1 MAGLTLE
8 TILIEMIPALIVTTV
23 YSIFFRKRR
32 NKFIEAFIIM
42 LYLKTVTFFL
52 YYIVFVP
59 VDVPFYFDP
68 EVTSDTL
75 AWTLVMDFLFKF
87 AASLQEYFIWVMIS
101 FFAVLFG
108 LVILLLKLALQDPLK
123 MAFSNV
129 IRSVVGREP
138 VSDGYSGFR
147 HRLHEIEFVGVE
159 AQPLDPEVVNKAWRE
174 SWKDYLIIGLVTLLP
189 SLAVYAVVENI
200 YAAGIIVF
208 LTWIYRFGYPAGS
221 RIAKGAGVTLPPLEP
236 VGLEIESGEYQES
249 DVQTG
254 GQDLGSEM
262 MRGVLGWF
270 FRLNLLISVVTLFF
284 QVLGAWNTG
293 TMDALYNYYFWG
305 VTGALPPIAFAI
317 LILPLTEDFAVTL
330 YKELIESISK
340 ARTKMS
346 AVNWRGALT
355 NVGAAF
361 VTGCIALG
369 ALLGA
374 VWGTTLSYS
383 NQFFTQLGGFEIYPG
398 EVTGFVE
405 ERLLNAGN
413 NSILLPHTTWALL
426 MLVIPFAIM
435 LMLGIMGHFVRS
447 RIKGSIET
455 FAVVS
460 GMTVSLG
467 AWFII
472 PGLDYIF
479 DTNVTPVTFGDSL
492 FYRLRPIIEVAG
504 PEDFIYQIAAQLI
517 VNLPLY
523 IFTAL
528 FVMYFFRFRDKWK
541 VATGDELAPL
551 LSVHQR
557 DIVDAVAMFAAGLIA
572 SVIGIWFL
580 SLLTDPS
587 IFRNLIEGLMSEI
600 ADPDGLEAV
609 LQSSTGIF
617 VIIAEHNI
625 VRTLMMLLIGPIF
638 WSAVLWFFAVQ
649 KEKSE
654 LNVARIGLILMA
666 IGSVIAIVW
675 TSMDLST
682 GLRFFTTGAPWS
694 DGAEL
699 GFRALLT
706 LGIIFGAYVLYIL
719 FNSIRGRS
727 SGVVWFPAI
736 ITIIAI
742 EYFVYD
748 DQFTL
753 IALIIL
759 PMIMAALYKIFLS
772 GRPEVREEDT
782 LLMYIRFSIMAV
794 AVAEVL
800 STALLLGGIGVIF
813 ATDPAL
819 NLPWFLASILPH
831 AVIEIPAFLFAAAA
845 SIRIARNL
853 APTITAEDWTS
864 IPAKT
869 KELLTDE
876 RTWRAY
882 VLIIFFLVLAA
893 LIEANITQAFMDYVW
908 LLTH

>member
-8 TILIEMIPALIVTTV
+8 TILIEMIPALFVTTV
-23 YSIFFRKRR
+23 YSLFFRKRR

-52 YYIVFVP
+52 YYIAFVP
-59 VDVPFYFDP
+59 VDVPFYFDS

-75 AWTLVMDFLFKF
+75 SWTLVLDFLFKF
-87 AASLQEYFIWVMIS
+87 TASLQEYLTWVMIS
-101 FFAVLFG
+101 FFAVFFG
-108 LVILLLKLALQDPLK
+108 LVILMLKLALQDPLK

-129 IRSVVGREP
+129 IRSIVGREP

-147 HRLHEIEFVGVE
+147 HRVQNIEFVGVE
-159 AQPLDPEVVNKAWRE
+159 AQPLDPEVINKAWRE

-189 SLAVYAVVENI
+189 SLAIYAVVENI
-200 YAAGIIVF
+200 YAVGIIVF

-221 RIAKGAGVTLPPLEP
+221 RIAKGAGVTLPPPETD
-236 VGLEIESGEYQES
+236 GFEIESS
-249 DVQTG
+249 DTPQG
-254 GQDLGSEM
+254 SHDLGGEM

-270 FRLNLLISVVTLFF
+270 FRLNLIISLATIIIQVIGVVGSGNYEEL
-284 QVLGAWNTG
+284 L
-293 TMDALYNYYFWG
+293 LYYFWG
-305 VTGALPPIAFAI
+305 ITGALPPVAFAI

-330 YKELIESISK
+330 YKELFESISK
-340 ARTKMS
+340 ARSKVR
-346 AVNWRGALT
+346 AINWRGALT
-355 NVGAAF
+355 NIGAAIL
-361 VTGCIALG
+361 TGCLALG

-374 VWGTTLSYS
+374 VWGATLNFSRVEGIGFH
-383 NQFFTQLGGFEIYPG
+383 FFPG
-398 EVTGFVE
+398 EVTGSVAS
-405 ERLLNAGN
+405 RLFNAPN
-413 NSILLPHTTWALL
+413 NLELLQPTTWALL
-426 MLVIPFAIM
+426 MLGIPFAIM
-435 LMLGIMGHFVRS
+435 LMLGVMGHFVRS
-447 RIKGSIET
+447 RINGSIES
-455 FAVVS
+455 FAAIS

-467 AWFII
+467 AWFIL

-479 DTNVTPVTFGDSL
+479 DTNVTPVTIADST
-492 FYRLRPIIEVAG
+492 FFRLRPIITVAT
-504 PEDFIYQIAAQLI
+504 EADFIYQIALQLI

-523 IFTAL
+523 IFTGL

-541 VATGDELAPL
+541 VATGDELAPV

-572 SVIGIWFL
+572 SIIGIWFL
-580 SLLTDPS
+580 SLLSDPS
-587 IFRNLIEGLMSEI
+587 IFRNMIESLMSEI

-609 LQSSTGIF
+609 LQSSAGVF

-625 VRTLMMLLIGPIF
+625 VRTLMMLLIGPLF
-638 WSAVLWFFAVQ
+638 WSVVLWFFAV
-649 KEKSE
+649 EKTQSE
-654 LNVARIGLILMA
+654 LSVARIGLILLA
-666 IGSVIAIVW
+666 IGGVISIVW
-675 TSMDLST
+675 TSMDIQA
-682 GLRFFTTGAPWS
+682 GLRYFIAGPPWA

-699 GFRALLT
+699 GFRALLV
-706 LGIIFGAYVLYIL
+706 LGVIFAAYVLYIL
-719 FNSIRGRS
+719 FNSIRGRP

-736 ITIIAI
+736 ITVIAI

-772 GRPEVREEDT
+772 GRPEVRQEDT

-794 AVAEVL
+794 AIAEVL
-800 STALLLGGIGVIF
+800 STALLLGGVGVIF
-813 ATDPAL
+813 ATDPTL

-853 APTITAEDWTS
+853 APTIADEDWKS